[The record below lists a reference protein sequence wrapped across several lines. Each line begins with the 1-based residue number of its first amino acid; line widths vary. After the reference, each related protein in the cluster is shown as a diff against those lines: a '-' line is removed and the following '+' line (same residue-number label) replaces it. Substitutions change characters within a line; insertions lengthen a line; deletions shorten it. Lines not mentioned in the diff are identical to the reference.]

1 MRRSVYPTL
10 LAFGLACAAIG
21 CLKDLDDLCQTDGD
35 CPVGQRCR
43 ALHGVKYCVGDSTG
57 PGGTGG
63 TGGTGGGGGG
73 VEFQAVV
80 DVELRPDADLADFL
94 GRHERKVSAI
104 AFRYSSGGADR
115 HVEFPLSEPSSL
127 PIGPVEAQLPLS
139 SEAET
144 LEVKV
149 EARVVRLDE
158 VVATFALGEVTEE
171 FSIHE
176 RASVS
181 VDVSLDEAFDWD
193 VDGDFDVSDC
203 DPDDPEVFDGAK
215 DWCDGKRQACGQDYC
230 LIRLDD
236 DQTVRDLAC
245 SPAERKCAVVVE
257 GPAASVVRIY
267 EPSFSEDPVE
277 LEGVTGALGVEW
289 SKDGSGEYLIVI
301 EEGRVLFS
309 SPTGEVSSGHL
320 SPVGNLSGSLSVSA
334 HGTVAAAPL
343 ARPLMLQLFDPRT
356 ARSSA
361 GVIECD
367 TANSDCTTLNATDFV
382 ANLGAISNDALIRQV
397 VVYNSVAGGD
407 SALYLLFDGDERVGL
422 ARVDA
427 DRKMQQDKSGFVF
440 GGAPHFGFVAPFAN
454 KTRLFA
460 GAGHDSDS
468 SVAFWARM
476 SLSKGTQQD
485 LSPVVLPEGS
495 CPSAIDSQRSDTALL
510 MADDCTGS
518 LWEIPL
524 DEEGR
529 PLGEGF
535 EQYRLADCAEPF
547 VLASL
552 PAAGEQ
558 EAVTFVGCKG
568 ENHILVH
575 GGL

>member
-35 CPVGQRCR
+35 CPVGQRCQ
-43 ALHGVKYCVGDSTG
+43 ALDGVKYCVGDSTG

-181 VDVSLDEAFDWD
+181 VDLSLDEAFDWD

-289 SKDGSGEYLIVI
+289 NKDESGDYLIVT
-301 EEGRVLFS
+301 EEERILFS
-309 SPTGEVSSGHL
+309 SPTGELASGKI
-320 SPVGNLSGSLSVSA
+320 SPQGSLQGVLDTSV
-334 HGTVAAAPL
+334 HGRISAAPIS
-343 ARPLMLQLFDPRT
+343 RPLMLQVFEPRVGRDLP
-356 ARSSA
+356 AQSD
-361 GVIECD
+361 CD
-367 TANSDCTTLNATDFV
+367 TVGSGCITLTRDDFV
-382 ANLGAISNDALIRQV
+382 NGLGPIEDGVKVRQALVYHLKADGDAAV
-397 VVYNSVAGGD
+397 
-407 SALYLLFDGDERVGL
+407 YLLFDGDDRIGL
-422 ARVDA
+422 ARFDMSLNL
-427 DRKMQQDKSGFVF
+427 RTSGSGYFTPGQSIRF
-440 GGAPHFGFVAPFAN
+440 IDSFASN
-454 KTRLFA
+454 TNLFA
-460 GAGHDSDS
+460 ASGS
-468 SVAFWARM
+468 SPEEAEAFWAPLVA
-476 SLSKGTQQD
+476 SSGSQLD